1 MMNVMIETSL
11 LITFPFIMSFAAAS
25 DMVSM
30 TISNRLSIALI
41 VLFLLTATAAGM
53 SLQTIS
59 FHLLA
64 GFAVL
69 TVTFTMF
76 AMGWIGGG
84 DAKLTAATAVW
95 FGLSH
100 ELMGYILISSVLGGA
115 LTLGLL
121 ACRRHP
127 LPDFLLRWRWIARL
141 HDAKTGIPY
150 GIALAASAL
159 IVYPDSRIWLSVVE
173 G

>member
-1 MMNVMIETSL
+1 MTEVSL
-11 LITFPFIMSFAAAS
+11 LILFPFIMSFAAAS
-25 DMVSM
+25 DVVSM
-30 TISNRLSIALI
+30 TISNRLSIALVAVFI
-41 VLFLLTATAAGM
+41 LTAIAAGL
-53 SLQTIS
+53 SVQAIA

-69 TVTFTMF
+69 TVTFMLF
-76 AMGWIGGG
+76 AAGWIGGG

-95 FGLSH
+95 LGLSH
-100 ELMGYILISSVLGGA
+100 ELMAYILISSSLGGG
-115 LTLGLL
+115 LTLALL

-127 LPDFLLRWRWIARL
+127 LPGCLGRWRWIARL

-159 IVYPDSRIWLSVVE
+159 IIYPDSRIWLSVV
-173 G
+173 GG